1 MGFFR
6 ILLFPLFFV
15 SSDAFFGMDFFSD
28 KSDKKVIVKELSD
41 ELVPLSKTVFK
52 VIHLKTG
59 REKKVDLTGQNF
71 IIVSV
76 REKGSDGRFYAVDK
90 DGTVWWSG
98 AVTSGAL
105 EFRSPS
111 GVFPIIQKKRYHMSN
126 ENPDESGVNNMD
138 YMMKF
143 THNGH
148 ALHKGSVNWMSHGC
162 IHIDPKDVPA
172 IYKWSNFK
180 TKVVITRHTYMPFA
194 KDDLGKIYAKSKKLF
209 GR

>member
-6 ILLFPLFFV
+6 ILLFPLWFV
-15 SSDAFFGMDFFSD
+15 SCDAFFGMDFFSD
-28 KSDKKVIVKELSD
+28 KKEIVIKELKK
-41 ELVPLSKTVFK
+41 ELIPLSKTVFN
-52 VIHLKTG
+52 VIDLKTKD
-59 REKKVDLTGQNF
+59 ENKVDLTGQDF

-98 AVTSGAL
+98 PVTSGAL

-126 ENPDESGVNNMD
+126 ENPDESGINNMD

-148 ALHKGSVNWMSHGC
+148 ALHKGSVNWMSYGC
-162 IHIDPKDVPA
+162 IHIDPKDVPI
-172 IYKWSNFK
+172 IYNWSNFK
-180 TKVVITRHTYMPFA
+180 TKILITRHTYMPFA
-194 KDDLGKIYAKSKKLF
+194 KEDLEKIYAKSKKLF